1 MWTILRYRYISC
13 FKNIFSP
20 FFFFCKNKLSLLVS
34 AVLIAVAMVLNA
46 NIAFIFMKVDS
57 HFYGIGYTSIFRV
70 FKAFSLLIFYM
81 GFYIFIWGFS
91 WGISGVFK
99 KISVG
104 ALVLSE
110 MKNMSRYGFNKQF
123 KKQILSNYYL
133 CSLFQVFEVCCY
145 VFCAFLSFFVKLLFP
160 FLLVCCTF

>member
-20 FFFFCKNKLSLLVS
+20 FFYCKNKLSPLVS
-34 AVLIAVAMVLNA
+34 AVLIAVAIVFGT

-81 GFYIFIWGFS
+81 GFYILIWGFS
-91 WGISGVFK
+91 RSISGVFK

-104 ALVLSE
+104 ALVYRPSDCQWSIHGGGGGYNSLPIEPQMTSYIIETVRTKCIIGEALKVRGQKYDKLSL
-110 MKNMSRYGFNKQF
+110 K
-123 KKQILSNYYL
+123 I
-133 CSLFQVFEVCCY
+133 V
-145 VFCAFLSFFVKLLFP
+145 
-160 FLLVCCTF
+160 